1 MIAGLK
7 NDEENAQKDIE
18 MALVKLEE
26 KKARRERNEKRRA
39 AKLAKAEKT

>member
-1 MIAGLK
+1 VIAGLK

-18 MALVKLEE
+18 MTLVKLEE